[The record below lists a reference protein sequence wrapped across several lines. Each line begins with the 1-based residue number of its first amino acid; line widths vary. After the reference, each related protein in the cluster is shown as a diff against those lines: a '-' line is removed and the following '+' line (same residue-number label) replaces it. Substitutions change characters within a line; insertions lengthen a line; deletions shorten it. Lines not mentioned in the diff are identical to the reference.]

1 MARRSTSRTR
11 MVAGALGM
19 ALTAGVGGGGLLLAT
34 GLLASSPA
42 GAHTGRGAAGD
53 GTVIV
58 CESDTVSHGAVD
70 TSSAVAVRVPAGTP
84 VPPGCR
90 SG

>member
-1 MARRSTSRTR
+1 MVRSSFPRRRLI
-11 MVAGALGM
+11 AGALGLV
-19 ALTAGVGGGGLLLAT
+19 LTAAAGGGTLFLTSG
-34 GLLASSPA
+34 PA
-42 GAHTGRGAAGD
+42 GARSGSGATGD

-58 CESDTVSHGAVD
+58 CESGTVSHGGVD

-90 SG
+90 EG